1 MKRYE
6 TVRPKFQH
14 GFQGEIQPGASVEGS
29 GVTDT
34 SHTVALGRHG
44 FPERVWG
51 EKSIGMQF
59 YLVCLIQHFKHTMN
73 SKLSGTLRSAIISV
87 ILEPG
92 REIREIAA
100 ITVPSH

>member
-6 TVRPKFQH
+6 TVRPKFQR

-29 GVTDT
+29 GVTET
-34 SHTVALGRHG
+34 SRTV